1 MKKSKVAPIGWSYPK
16 GYDCNGTQWR
26 NYLRPAAKCMLA
38 VLLCWL
44 VSGLFLLFVV

>member
-1 MKKSKVAPIGWSYPK
+1 MKQSKVAPIGWSYPRCH
-16 GYDCNGTQWR
+16 DCIGSQWR
-26 NYLRPAAKCMLA
+26 KYLRPAAKCVLA